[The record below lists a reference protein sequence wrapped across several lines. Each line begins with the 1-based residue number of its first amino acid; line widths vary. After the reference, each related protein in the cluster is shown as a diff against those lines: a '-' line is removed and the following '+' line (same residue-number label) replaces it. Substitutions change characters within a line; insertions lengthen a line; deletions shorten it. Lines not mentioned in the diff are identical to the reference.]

1 MRRSIS
7 LLITAAITSS
17 VFSYAYAEGI
27 EDKQNKLNE
36 VNNSI
41 QQQKD
46 KLKSINNNKENVQ
59 KELENLD
66 KDMSQASATLQNLNG
81 KISDLNSRIKVNE
94 KEIQSKKQEYI
105 NENEL
110 FKQRV
115 RALYKSGNSA
125 YLDVILNSKD
135 FSDLIGRMDI
145 IKKIIDYDKN
155 LISDIKEKQE
165 SLEKEQSELEND
177 KKSVISL
184 KSEADEKYKT
194 LKSKSTEKKQLV
206 EKLDKDKKYY
216 ENMIAQE
223 QSESQELT
231 KTIQQMKKSSSS
243 SSSSSTQINSNG
255 KLFCVTGKPY
265 AITSSFGMR
274 FHPVLGYS
282 RLHAGIDIGVPI
294 GTPVYALK
302 DGVVIAAQSMS
313 GYGNVV
319 MINHG
324 DITSVYGHNS
334 SLAVSPGQVV
344 KGGQLISYSGNTGVS
359 SGPHLHFE
367 IRNSSGQPIEPSG
380 YYVR

>member
-17 VFSYAYAEGI
+17 MFSYAYAEGI

-36 VNNSI
+36 VNSSI
-41 QQQKD
+41 QQKKD
-46 KLKSINNNKENVQ
+46 KLKSINGNKENVQ
-59 KELENLD
+59 KELESLD
-66 KDMSQASATLQNLNG
+66 KDMSQASATLQTLNG
-81 KISDLNSRIKVNE
+81 KISDLNSKIKVNE
-94 KEIQSKKQEYI
+94 KEIQSKKQEYLK
-105 NENEL
+105 ENEL

-165 SLEKEQSELEND
+165 SLEKKQSELEKN
-177 KKSVISL
+177 KKSVLSL
-184 KSEADEKYKT
+184 KSEADEKYKM
-194 LKSKSTEKKQLV
+194 LKSKSSEKKQLV

-231 KTIQQMKKSSSS
+231 KTIQQMKN
-243 SSSSSTQINSNG
+243 SSSSTQINSNG

-265 AITSSFGMR
+265 AITSPFGMR
-274 FHPVLGYS
+274 YHPVLGYS

-324 DITSVYGHNS
+324 GITSVYGHNS

>member
-7 LLITAAITSS
+7 LLITVAITSS
-17 VFSYAYAEGI
+17 MFSYAHAEGI

-46 KLKSINNNKENVQ
+46 KLKSVNNNKENAQ

-81 KISDLNSRIKVNE
+81 KISDLNSKIKVNE

-115 RALYKSGNSA
+115 RALYESGNSA

-135 FSDLIGRMDI
+135 FSDFIGRMDI

-165 SLEKEQSELEND
+165 SLEKKQSELEND
-177 KKSVISL
+177 KKSVLSL
-184 KSEADEKYKT
+184 KSEADEKYKI

-231 KTIQQMKKSSSS
+231 KTIQQMKKPSSSS
-243 SSSSSTQINSNG
+243 SS
-255 KLFCVTGKPY
+255 
-265 AITSSFGMR
+265 
-274 FHPVLGYS
+274 
-282 RLHAGIDIGVPI
+282 
-294 GTPVYALK
+294 
-302 DGVVIAAQSMS
+302 
-313 GYGNVV
+313 
-319 MINHG
+319 
-324 DITSVYGHNS
+324 
-334 SLAVSPGQVV
+334 
-344 KGGQLISYSGNTGVS
+344 
-359 SGPHLHFE
+359 
-367 IRNSSGQPIEPSG
+367 
-380 YYVR
+380 